1 MSRAQANAFDMDI
14 PGASKPFMQDPNAS
28 LLTLTPSPLTA
39 EAFAPFGE
47 VIAIDNGLRRNH
59 FKFAFESSVEAREPS
74 LWVSYPSR
82 VAGDVIEVARLER
95 HPHAAQTFIPIREG
109 RYLVIVCHAAADG
122 SPDVSTLCALI
133 AEADQAVTY
142 RRNVWHHGLTVL
154 DDRTRFA
161 VVTTLSGQHDD
172 DTFFELGM
180 PVLVKLAATGTAG
193 ASNVSS

>member
-1 MSRAQANAFDMDI
+1 
-14 PGASKPFMQDPNAS
+14 MQDPNAS

-47 VIAIDNGLRRNH
+47 VIAMESGLRRNH
-59 FKFAFESSVEAREPS
+59 FKYAFESSSEAREPS
-74 LWVSYPSR
+74 MWVSYPSQ
-82 VAGDVIEVARLER
+82 VAGDVVEVARLER
-95 HPHAAQTFIPIREG
+95 HPHAAQTFIPIRKG

-172 DTFFELGM
+172 DAWFELSM
-180 PVLVKLAATGTAG
+180 PVRVKLTAG
-193 ASNVSS
+193 VSNVDS